1 MSKITKLII
10 LTDIHI
16 LHNDG
21 NIIGINPLA
30 RLRQAIAHIN
40 RTQMD
45 ADLVIFTGDLTHHG
59 EPKAYEIF
67 KDEIAKLKLPC
78 KLLIGNHDKRANF
91 QSAFPRAEKDVN
103 GFVQWH
109 QDFGHWRVIG
119 LDSVNDPPLPDTRH
133 GAGQLCTKRLE
144 YLTETMAASGGK
156 KIALFMHHHPF
167 VSRFSGMDQIR
178 LLDAPRFAAALAGRN
193 VRFLGM
199 GHIHRFFSV
208 AWQGIMATVFKSTVD
223 QLPFDLETNDTALG
237 TREAPGYGV
246 VLLDD
251 EQVIVHNVDYLTELS
266 EEENGGAI
274 RHT

>member
-1 MSKITKLII
+1 MSKFTKLVI

-16 LHNDG
+16 LHNEG
-21 NIIGINPLA
+21 NIIGINPLE

-40 RTQMD
+40 RTQTD

-59 EPKAYEIF
+59 QIKAYEIF
-67 KDEIAKLKLPC
+67 KAEIAKLKLPY
-78 KLLIGNHDKRANF
+78 KLLIGNHDSRVNF
-91 QSAFPRAEKDVN
+91 QEIFPDADKDAN

-109 QDFGHWRVIG
+109 EDFGDWRVIG
-119 LDSVNDPPLPDTRH
+119 LDSVNEPRLPDTRH
-133 GAGQLCTKRLE
+133 GAGQLCTKRLA
-144 YLTETMAASGGK
+144 YLTDTMDTAGDK

-167 VSRFSGMDQIR
+167 VSQFSGMDQIR
-178 LLDAPRFAAALAGRN
+178 LLDTPRFEAAIKGRN

-208 AWQGIMATVFKSTVD
+208 GWKGIMATVFKSTCD
-223 QLPFDLETNDTALG
+223 QLPFDLDTNDTALG

-246 VLLDD
+246 VLLDG
-251 EQVIVHNVDYLTELS
+251 EQVIAHNVDYLTELS

>member
-1 MSKITKLII
+1 MSKFTKLII

-21 NIIGINPLA
+21 NIIGINPLE

-40 RTQMD
+40 RTQGD

-59 EPKAYEIF
+59 EIKAYKIF
-67 KDEIAKLKLPC
+67 KSEIAKLKLPY
-78 KLLIGNHDKRANF
+78 KLLIGNHDKRAHF
-91 QSAFPRAEKDVN
+91 QAIFPDAEKDSN
-103 GFVQWH
+103 GFVQWS
-109 QDFGHWRVIG
+109 QDFGDWRVIG
-119 LDSVNDPPLPDTRH
+119 LDSVNDPRLPDTRH
-133 GAGQLCTKRLE
+133 GAGQLCTKRLS
-144 YLTETMAASGGK
+144 YLTDAMETACNK

-167 VSRFSGMDQIR
+167 ISQFSGMDQIR
-178 LLDAPRFAAALAGRN
+178 LLDVPRFEAAIAGRN

-199 GHIHRFFSV
+199 GHIHRFFIV
-208 AWQGIMATVFKSTVD
+208 GWRGIMATVFKSTCD

-251 EQVIVHNVDYLTELS
+251 EQVIAHNVDYLTELS

>member
-1 MSKITKLII
+1 MSKITKLVI

-21 NIIGINPLA
+21 NIIGIDPLE

-45 ADLVIFTGDLTHHG
+45 TDLVIFTGDLTHHG

-67 KDEIAKLKLPC
+67 KREISVLKLPY

-91 QSAFPRAEKDVN
+91 QIAFPDAEKDAN
-103 GFVQWH
+103 GFVQWSN
-109 QDFGHWRVIG
+109 DFGDWRVIG
-119 LDSVNDPPLPDTRH
+119 LDSVNEPRQPDTRH

-144 YLTETMAASGGK
+144 YLTGTINAAGNK

-167 VSRFSGMDQIR
+167 ISRFSGMDQIR
-178 LLDAPRFAAALAGRN
+178 LIDAPRFEAALAGHD

-208 AWQGIMATVFKSTVD
+208 GWKGMMATVFKSTCD
-223 QLPFDLETNDTALG
+223 QLPFDLETKDTALG

-246 VLLDD
+246 VLLDG

-266 EEENGGAI
+266 TEENGGAI
-274 RHT
+274 RHS